1 MNGFLKAQM
10 IRSHLSPSFPFS
22 FSFRKKKKTKGKK
35 RGKDE
40 RNLGRRLARV
50 EITKQKDDD
59 QPFLFSFQKEKE
71 NKGLVV
77 WSFLVLFSTYGRA
90 NKFPVSLLPEP
101 WRTARKIISAWLGK
115 DLVGHSLPRNLLGP
129 TVIFS

>member
-40 RNLGRRLARV
+40 RTSEFHL
-50 EITKQKDDD
+50 
-59 QPFLFSFQKEKE
+59 
-71 NKGLVV
+71 
-77 WSFLVLFSTYGRA
+77 
-90 NKFPVSLLPEP
+90 
-101 WRTARKIISAWLGK
+101 
-115 DLVGHSLPRNLLGP
+115 
-129 TVIFS
+129 